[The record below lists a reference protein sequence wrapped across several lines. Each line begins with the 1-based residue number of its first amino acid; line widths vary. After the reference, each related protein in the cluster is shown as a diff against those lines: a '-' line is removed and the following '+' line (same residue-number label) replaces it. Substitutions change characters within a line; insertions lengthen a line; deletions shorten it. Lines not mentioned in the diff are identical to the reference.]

1 MKLFLN
7 IKEDFLNRERSEDG
21 FMGYTHALSALA
33 VVMMCLAFIPA
44 FIPKIVGN
52 DNIWVIIM
60 FVLGT
65 IGASMIP
72 DLDNTKSRAKSDMG
86 FFGVILSGFFR
97 VSSSV
102 IQTTIRAKKDDPEP
116 NPHRGF
122 WHTIP
127 AALLLG
133 LLTYLA
139 TLVKGEIEL
148 PLFGE
153 MAWGTLFAMLIV
165 AILINLTL
173 STLFKEAMDKV
184 RKSEGVGEI
193 IAALIALSISFTLFL
208 NIPKDDS
215 FWWVGVAVAFGM
227 IIHIAGDLNTTA
239 GVPVLFPISYF
250 LKGKFWWTS
259 RLTKM
264 KAGGAAENMLV
275 VPICVL
281 LTIIAIVKISIDLFS

>member
-122 WHTIP
+122 WHTP
-127 AALLLG
+127 VAAILLG
-133 LLTYLA
+133 FLVYLA
-139 TLVKGEIEL
+139 TLGKGEIDL

-153 MAWGTLFAMLIV
+153 MTWGALVAMLVV
-165 AILINLTL
+165 AVLTNLTL

-184 RKSEGVGEI
+184 RKSEGVGEV
-193 IAALIALSISFTLFL
+193 IAALISLLISFTLFL

-215 FWWVGVAVAFGM
+215 FWWVGVAIAFGM
-227 IIHIAGDLNTTA
+227 IIHVLGDSLTTA
-239 GVPVLFPISYF
+239 GVPLFSFISVF
-250 LKGKFWWTS
+250 WTGKIWWIT
-259 RLTKM
+259 RFTKM
-264 KAGGAAENMLV
+264 KAGGAAENILI
-275 VPICVL
+275 VPICVI
-281 LTIIAIVKISIDLFS
+281 LTIVAIVKISIDLFS